1 MRARRSS
8 STSCE
13 TSNRPGAC
21 SGVRPAEPTALGMM
35 LPGTS
40 LTLAGLSTPSSS
52 ASQIPVTAI
61 EAFFRISSTTLL
73 AVLMSGSAVITG
85 ERP

>member
-1 MRARRSS
+1 
-8 STSCE
+8 
-13 TSNRPGAC
+13 
-21 SGVRPAEPTALGMM
+21 MM

-61 EAFFRISSTTLL
+61 EAFLRISSTTLL
-73 AVLMSGSAVITG
+73 AVLMSGRAVITG